1 MRSLLGTKSVWLNL
15 EPVAT
20 SILLS
25 SSHGCDEGLQH
36 LLRLWLRFGR
46 RNRESQHITL
56 CLTLSMSF
64 SLCLPTFI
72 CLSLSVASTYAH
84 KLAAR
89 HSLKFLWK
97 PQTSPFTH
105 PTLIAPLRL
114 TCACTHIHTCAHT
127 HCQEHVYL
135 KELKGGLPHQ
145 LSYSFLQWSEP
156 HTHVK
161 LCACMCC
168 RSSHIRRVII
178 KHFVEV
184 HNHRKLTASVQ
195 NSIWADHLWAVWQ
208 MYIWLLLHICI

>member
-1 MRSLLGTKSVWLNL
+1 MRSLLGTRSVWLNL

-25 SSHGCDEGLQH
+25 SSDGCDEGLQH

-56 CLTLSMSF
+56 CLTLSMSI
-64 SLCLPTFI
+64 SLCLPTYI

-89 HSLKFLWK
+89 HSLRFLWK

-114 TCACTHIHTCAHT
+114 TCACTHARTYIRVHT
-127 HCQEHVYL
+127 HIVKTLFIWRNWKEAFLISSPALSCNGVNRISMWNCVHV
-135 KELKGGLPHQ
+135 
-145 LSYSFLQWSEP
+145 
-156 HTHVK
+156 
-161 LCACMCC
+161 CAVDPL
-168 RSSHIRRVII
+168 I
-178 KHFVEV
+178 
-184 HNHRKLTASVQ
+184 
-195 NSIWADHLWAVWQ
+195 
-208 MYIWLLLHICI
+208 